1 MKLFRIAAASVVA
14 TFAATV
20 SFAQDKVTFG
30 TNWLAQA
37 GHGGYYQAVAD
48 GTYEKYGLEVD
59 IQMGG
64 PQVNNRPMLP
74 AGKLDFLMG
83 GNMLQAFD
91 SVRNGIPVTVVASIF
106 QKDPQAILAHK
117 GVYKDFADV
126 ANAPKIY
133 IGKDAQ
139 FSFWKWMTVNH
150 GFKDEN
156 LAPYAYNIG
165 PFLVDE
171 KAVQQAFAT
180 AEPIYAANEGVETDI
195 FLLADYGWDT
205 YSTTIEARTQMI
217 EENPDLVNR
226 FVEASIIGWY
236 NFMYGD
242 NQPAFDL
249 IKEANPEMTDEK
261 LAKEVE
267 YLKALGIVDSGLAL
281 EKGIGAMDP
290 ARTAKFL
297 KAMEDS
303 GIVDKG
309 SVDLDLVANYSFVN
323 QGLGMDLR
331 K

>member
-1 MKLFRIAAASVVA
+1 MKLFSIIGLAASA
-14 TFAATV
+14 AMTATV
-20 SFAQDKVTFG
+20 SFAADKVTFG

-48 GTYEKYGLEVD
+48 GTYAEYGLEVD

-74 AGKLDFLMG
+74 AGRLDFLMG

-91 SVRNGIPVTVVASIF
+91 NVRNGIPTVVVAAMF

-117 GVYKDFADV
+117 GQYKDFADL
-126 ANAPKIY
+126 ANAPTIY

-139 FSFWKWMTVNH
+139 FSFWQWMTSNH
-150 GFKDEN
+150 GFKDES
-156 LAPYAYNIG
+156 LRPYTYNIG
-165 PFLVDE
+165 PFLADKTV
-171 KAVQQAFAT
+171 VQQAYAT
-180 AEPIYAANEGVETDI
+180 AEPIYAANEGFETDI
-195 FLLADYGWDT
+195 YLLADQGWDT
-205 YSTTIEARTQMI
+205 YSTTIETRRELV
-217 EENPDLVNR
+217 EENPDLVKR

-242 NQPAFDL
+242 NAAAFDMI
-249 IKEANPEMTDEK
+249 IKDNPDMTVEA

-267 YLKALGIVDSGLAL
+267 LMKELGIVDSGMSL

-290 ARTAKFL
+290 ERNARFL
-297 KAMEDS
+297 KAMEDA
-303 GIVDKG
+303 GVVEAG
-309 SVDLDLVANYSFVN
+309 SVNLDLVADYSFVN
-323 QGLGMDLR
+323 QGVGLDLR

>member
-1 MKLFRIAAASVVA
+1 M
-14 TFAATV
+14 
-20 SFAQDKVTFG
+20 TFG

-74 AGKLDFLMG
+74 AERLDFLMG

-91 SVRNGIPVTVVASIF
+91 NVRNGIPTVVVAAIF

-117 GVYKDFADV
+117 GKYEDFQDLAR
-126 ANAPKIY
+126 AETIY
-133 IGKDAQ
+133 IGKDGQ
-139 FSFWKWMTVNH
+139 FSFWKWMTANH
-150 GFKDEN
+150 GFRDES
-156 LAPYAYNIG
+156 LRPYTYNIG
-165 PFLVDE
+165 PFLADE
-171 KAVQQAFAT
+171 DAVQQAYAT

-195 FLLADYGWDT
+195 FLLGDNGWDT
-205 YSTTIEARTQMI
+205 YATTIEARREMV
-217 EENPDLVNR
+217 EENPDLVKR

-242 NQPAFDL
+242 NQAAFDL
-249 IKEANPEMTDEK
+249 ITAANPDMTNEK
-261 LAKEVE
+261 LEKEIVLMKE
-267 YLKALGIVDSGLAL
+267 LGIVDSGLAL

-290 ARTAKFL
+290 ERTASFL
-297 KAMEDS
+297 KTMEEA
-303 GIVDKG
+303 GIVEAG
-309 SVDLDLVANYSFVN
+309 SVDIDLVADYSFVN
-323 QGLGMDLR
+323 QGLGLDLR